1 MFYSPLLA
9 VSSFAGDYTHCTP
22 SAQSAQ
28 LLVLFSTVFFLK
40 PAVLSDRTFVHI
52 HLLHATMLPR
62 APAYED
68 LVSGGNESIDREL
81 ELMPTRNPVVPAQVH
96 AVVVLAANAPL
107 KSASRL
113 SRSSMTALVLR
124 SGKLPQ
130 GCKRPRSTSMK
141 NDVALGEA
149 LTRVVDIILE
159 LQVKEQGG
167 EGEVVG
173 RKGEVGFSCR
183 KSWPPLDGEESAIQ
197 NVLASFDRLYSL
209 DRKPPCPPLGQ
220 HTPSRPN
227 HSLGHPPSLHS
238 WLSTGYRITSMPFV
252 TCSEDTTITS
262 WTRVHW
268 PKPGNSWDWI
278 FPGRYLPALDS
289 QQHGS
294 QASIVDM
301 RNETN

>member
-1 MFYSPLLA
+1 
-9 VSSFAGDYTHCTP
+9 
-22 SAQSAQ
+22 
-28 LLVLFSTVFFLK
+28 
-40 PAVLSDRTFVHI
+40 
-52 HLLHATMLPR
+52 MLPR

-130 GCKRPRSTSMK
+130 GCK
-141 NDVALGEA
+141 
-149 LTRVVDIILE
+149 
-159 LQVKEQGG
+159 
-167 EGEVVG
+167 
-173 RKGEVGFSCR
+173 
-183 KSWPPLDGEESAIQ
+183 
-197 NVLASFDRLYSL
+197 
-209 DRKPPCPPLGQ
+209 
-220 HTPSRPN
+220 
-227 HSLGHPPSLHS
+227 S